1 MAQIPTVQA
10 LRSFPTAL
18 DLLKQTVIQ
27 ALSHCGQKTYPG
39 NRLQTVWG
47 SGRIVYDDD
56 DDEDD
61 EDDEDDDDVG
71 SL

>member
-1 MAQIPTVQA
+1 
-10 LRSFPTAL
+10 
-18 DLLKQTVIQ
+18 
-27 ALSHCGQKTYPG
+27 
-39 NRLQTVWG
+39 VWG
-47 SGRIVYDDD
+47 SGRIVYDDDD